1 MARGGMGSRHARPS
15 ASAGEGRHHGA
26 SIRVKPK
33 TYARIVEVLKAHG
46 FLFVRAAGSHRQ
58 FHRPGHV
65 LIVTVPYHGRGTLIK
80 VGVVKSIARQSGI
93 PELEF

>member
-1 MARGGMGSRHARPS
+1 M
-15 ASAGEGRHHGA
+15 
-26 SIRVKPK
+26 KPK

-65 LIVTVPYHGRGTLIK
+65 LIVTVPYHGRSTLMK

-93 PELEF
+93 PESEF